1 MTFARRFRYYL
12 IGVGIGFILVFFI
25 FRGKGFSW
33 LPGNRVLISL
43 QESILYTTPYQDCLM
58 NCYSITKQEVFDL
71 LENGNVNFKK
81 SNTREEF
88 KEYLLEN
95 DRFSISFI
103 RLNDTVARLNQVQGS
118 IRKDCDCPESI
129 SQTMLQFTQ
138 PDERIFVR
146 LNRLEFE
153 YTKRA
158 SCQLS
163 CMGISSIEAKVLF
176 DKGKVEHKLSLPRRN
191 PNALFC
197 ILFELPSERVAFM
210 VEEGKE
216 KSRVLQVFNVREIPN
231 QGTVLDNNCACD

>member
-43 QESILYTTPYQDCLM
+43 QESTLFTTPYQDCLM
-58 NCYSITKQEVFDL
+58 NCYSISKQEVFDL

-81 SNTREEF
+81 SNTREEL

-95 DRFSISFI
+95 DRFSVSFI
-103 RLNDTVARLNQVQGS
+103 RLNDTIARLNQIQGS
-118 IRKDCDCPESI
+118 IGKDCDCPESL
-129 SQTMLQFTQ
+129 SQATLQFTQ
-138 PDERIFVR
+138 PDERIFAR
-146 LNRLEFE
+146 LSRLEFE

-158 SCQLS
+158 TCQLE
-163 CMGISSIEAKVLF
+163 CMGANSVGAEVLF

-197 ILFELPSERVAFM
+197 ILLDSPSGKIAFM

-216 KSRVLQVFNVREIPN
+216 KSRVLQVLNAREIPE
-231 QGTVLDNNCACD
+231 QGMVLDNNCVCD

>member
-33 LPGNRVLISL
+33 LPGNRVLIAL
-43 QESILYTTPYQDCLM
+43 QESNLFTTPYQDCLM
-58 NCYSITKQEVFDL
+58 NCYSISKLEVFGL

-81 SNTREEF
+81 SNTREEL

-103 RLNDTVARLNQVQGS
+103 RLNDTVAQLNQVQGS
-118 IRKDCDCPESI
+118 IRKDCDCSES
-129 SQTMLQFTQ
+129 LNAGLAQFTQ
-138 PDERIFVR
+138 PDERIFAR
-146 LNRLEFE
+146 LNRLQFE

-158 SCQLS
+158 SCQLE
-163 CMGISSIEAKVLF
+163 CMNIPAVEADVLF

-197 ILFELPSERVAFM
+197 VLLDSPSGKVAFM

-216 KSRVLQVFNVREIPN
+216 KSRVLQVLNAREIPE
-231 QGTVLDNNCACD
+231 QGMVLDNNCACD